1 VQPWKKGKATS
12 QAVSLF
18 GAAMRTA
25 KEGGMKKTGHKN
37 TPTDR
42 KNRLKD
48 TQEKVRG

>member
-1 VQPWKKGKATS
+1 
-12 QAVSLF
+12 
-18 GAAMRTA
+18 
-25 KEGGMKKTGHKN
+25 MKKTGHKN